1 MPQRKS
7 RRKNSLLQGIF
18 VSLQTQKNALMA
30 GYDLT
35 QIKNRYGI
43 IGRDK
48 KLDDVLDTALQVAKT
63 NLAVFIQGESGV
75 GKEVVPK
82 IIHDYS
88 LRKAKR
94 YIAINCGS
102 IPEGTID
109 SELFGH
115 VKGSFTG
122 AVGDHEGYF
131 GAANG
136 GTLFLD
142 EVGELPLST
151 QVRLLRVL
159 ETGEYIPVGSNEPK
173 KTDVRIVAAT
183 NVQIEKAIRE
193 GKFRED
199 LYYRLCT
206 ISVKMPPLRER
217 GEDVLLLFK
226 KFAMDTARE
235 YGIPEPLRLTTEA
248 SAVVMSYK
256 WPGNI
261 RQFKNVVEQMSIPCK
276 ERDITPEVLAKYEIY
291 PSQETTDIAPL
302 QTEVGAK
309 EGKNVEQTLKMI
321 QLMIHSL
328 KMDVEMLKQKVN
340 AQEQDTHIMHSLPAP
355 QIGAIHQGR
364 DSEAPHVDDRIQVS
378 PAPAHGEGWDD
389 YVEENEED
397 LNLEKMERRM
407 IEKAL
412 RRSRNR
418 RKVAADELGISERTL
433 YRKIKDYGIEE

>member
-1 MPQRKS
+1 
-7 RRKNSLLQGIF
+7 
-18 VSLQTQKNALMA
+18 MA
-30 GYDLT
+30 AYDLT

-43 IGRDK
+43 IGRDN
-48 KLDDVLDTALQVAKT
+48 KLDAVIDTVLQVAKT

-75 GKEVVPK
+75 GKEVIPR
-82 IIHDYS
+82 IIHDNS
-88 LRKAKR
+88 LRKSKR

-159 ETGEYIPVGSNEPK
+159 ETGEYIPVGSNEAR

-217 GEDVLLLFK
+217 GEDVVMLFM
-226 KFAMDTARE
+226 KFAMDAAAQ
-235 YGIPEPLRLTTEA
+235 YNIPAPLRLTPEA
-248 SAVVMSYK
+248 NQVIMSYK

-261 RQFKNVVEQMSIPCK
+261 RQLKNVVEQMNILCK
-276 ERDITPEVLAKYEIY
+276 DRTITPEVLAQYEIR
-291 PSQETTDIAPL
+291 PSVETTDIALAPTSL
-302 QTEVGAK
+302 DSKDREP
-309 EGKNVEQTLKMI
+309 VEQTLKVM
-321 QLMIHSL
+321 QLMIQSL
-328 KMDVEMLKQKVN
+328 KMDVEMLKQKMTGTDSRGVHVLQQLPSPVSDSN
-340 AQEQDTHIMHSLPAP
+340 HVVEPSEFSEYAELHDKADFADT
-355 QIGAIHQGR
+355 
-364 DSEAPHVDDRIQVS
+364 DD
-378 PAPAHGEGWDD
+378 
-389 YVEENEED
+389 EED
-397 LNLEKMERRM
+397 LNLEKMERRL

-418 RKVAADELGISERTL
+418 RKVAADDLGISERTL

>member
-1 MPQRKS
+1 
-7 RRKNSLLQGIF
+7 
-18 VSLQTQKNALMA
+18 MA
-30 GYDLT
+30 VTDLT
-35 QIKNRYGI
+35 QIKQRFGI
-43 IGRDK
+43 IGRDPQ
-48 KLDDVLDTALQVAKT
+48 LDSVLDTALQVAKT
-63 NLAVFIQGESGV
+63 NLAVFIQGESGT
-75 GKEVVPK
+75 GKEVIPHV
-82 IIHDYS
+82 IHEFS
-88 LRKAKR
+88 LRKSKR

-122 AVGDHEGYF
+122 AISDHDGYF

-159 ETGEYIPVGSNEPK
+159 ETGEYIPVGGSEPR

-183 NVQIEKAIRE
+183 NVQIGKAIRE

-206 ISVKMPPLRER
+206 ISIKMPPLRER
-217 GEDVLLLFK
+217 GEDVILLFK
-226 KFAMDTARE
+226 KFAMDTAKQ
-235 YGIPEPLRLTTEA
+235 YNIPEPLRLTPGAEQ
-248 SAVVMSYK
+248 VLMSYK

-261 RQFKNVVEQMSIPCK
+261 RQFKNVVEQISILSK
-276 ERDITPEVLAKYEIY
+276 ERVITPEILAQFGIV
-291 PSQETTDIAPL
+291 PSSDTTEL
-302 QTEVGAK
+302 
-309 EGKNVEQTLKMI
+309 TLRDGVDVATQPADGSLEHAIKMM

-328 KMDVEMLKQKVN
+328 KMDVEMLKQKVDG
-340 AQEQDTHIMHSLPAP
+340 QSQGQHV
-355 QIGAIHQGR
+355 IHQLPIPQ
-364 DSEAPHVDDRIQVS
+364 DSVVTQPSPIPQEEEPNYVDI
-378 PAPAHGEGWDD
+378 EDD
-389 YVEENEED
+389 ED

-418 RKVAADELGISERTL
+418 RKVAADDLGISERTL

>member
-1 MPQRKS
+1 MYS
-7 RRKNSLLQGIF
+7 
-18 VSLQTQKNALMA
+18 QTDNMA
-30 GYDLT
+30 GFDLT
-35 QIKNRYGI
+35 QIKQRYGI
-43 IGRDK
+43 IGRDP
-48 KLDDVLDTALQVAKT
+48 KLDSVLDTALQVAKT
-63 NLAVFIQGESGV
+63 NLAVFIQGESGT
-75 GKEVVPK
+75 GKEIIPR
-82 IIHDYS
+82 IIHDHS
-88 LRKAKR
+88 LRKSKR

-122 AVGDHEGYF
+122 AISDHEGYF
-131 GAANG
+131 GTANG

-159 ETGEYIPVGSNEPK
+159 ETGEYIPVGGSEPR

-193 GKFRED
+193 VKFLED

-226 KFAMDTARE
+226 KFAMDTAQQ
-235 YGIPEPLRLTTEA
+235 YSIPQPLRLTPEA
-248 SAVVMSYK
+248 QKVVMSYK

-261 RQFKNVVEQMSIPCK
+261 RQFKNVVEQMSILSE
-276 ERDITPEVLAKYEIY
+276 ERVITPEILARYEIT
-291 PSQETTDIAPL
+291 PSTETTDL
-302 QTEVGAK
+302 
-309 EGKNVEQTLKMI
+309 TLRDASISTQAGDGSMEHAIKMM

-328 KMDVEMLKQKVN
+328 KMDVEMLKQRAENPV
-340 AQEQDTHIMHSLPAP
+340 QSQPVVRQLPAP
-355 QIGAIHQGR
+355 EPTHPVF
-364 DSEAPHVDDRIQVS
+364 SEYSEYAENSEPAVDD
-378 PAPAHGEGWDD
+378 
-389 YVEENEED
+389 EED
-397 LNLEKMERRM
+397 LNLEKMERRL

-418 RKVAADELGISERTL
+418 RKVAADDLGISERTL

>member
-1 MPQRKS
+1 
-7 RRKNSLLQGIF
+7 
-18 VSLQTQKNALMA
+18 MA
-30 GYDLT
+30 VTDLT
-35 QIKNRYGI
+35 QIKQRYGI
-43 IGRDK
+43 IGRDP
-48 KLDDVLDTALQVAKT
+48 KLDNVLDTALQVAKT
-63 NLAVFIQGESGV
+63 NLAVFIQGESGT
-75 GKEVVPK
+75 GKEIIPR
-82 IIHDYS
+82 IIHDHS
-88 LRKAKR
+88 LRKTKR

-122 AVGDHEGYF
+122 AISDHDGYF

-159 ETGEYIPVGSNEPK
+159 ETGEYIPVGGSEPK

-226 KFAMDTARE
+226 KFAMDTAQQ
-235 YGIPEPLRLTTEA
+235 YSIPEPIRLTPEA
-248 SAVVMSYK
+248 GLVMMSYK

-261 RQFKNVVEQMSIPCK
+261 RQFKNVVEQMSILSE
-276 ERDITPEVLAKYEIY
+276 ERTITPEILARYEIS
-291 PSQETTDIAPL
+291 PSAETTDLVLRDSSVASQPAD
-302 QTEVGAK
+302 GS
-309 EGKNVEQTLKMI
+309 VEHTLKMM

-328 KMDVEMLKQKVN
+328 KMDVEMLKQRVDGSV
-340 AQEQDTHIMHSLPAP
+340 EETPHIVRQLPAP
-355 QIGAIHQGR
+355 QTIQPHS
-364 DSEAPHVDDRIQVS
+364 DYSEFSDYSDNTIEDD
-378 PAPAHGEGWDD
+378 DD
-389 YVEENEED
+389 ED

-418 RKVAADELGISERTL
+418 RKVAADDLGISERTL

>member
-1 MPQRKS
+1 
-7 RRKNSLLQGIF
+7 
-18 VSLQTQKNALMA
+18 MA

-235 YGIPEPLRLTTEA
+235 YGIPEPLRLTAEA

-261 RQFKNVVEQMSIPCK
+261 RQFKNVVEQMSILCK
-276 ERDITPEVLAKYEIY
+276 ERDVTPEVLAKYEIY
-291 PSQETTDIAPL
+291 PSQDTTDIAPL
-302 QTEVGAK
+302 QTEVGNK
-309 EGKNVEQTLKMI
+309 EDKNVEQTLKMI

-340 AQEQDTHIMHSLPAP
+340 AQEQETHIIHSLPAP
-355 QIGAIHQGR
+355 QAASIPQER
-364 DSEAPHVDDRIQVS
+364 NSEAPLVSKRIQVAA
-378 PAPAHGEGWDD
+378 APSHAEGWDD
-389 YVEENEED
+389 YVEEDEED

>member
-1 MPQRKS
+1 
-7 RRKNSLLQGIF
+7 
-18 VSLQTQKNALMA
+18 MA
-30 GYDLT
+30 ELDLN
-35 QIKNRYGI
+35 QIKMRYGI
-43 IGRDK
+43 IGRDAH
-48 KLDDVLDTALQVAKT
+48 LDNVLDTALQVAKT
-63 NLAVFIQGESGV
+63 NLAVFIQGESGT
-75 GKEVVPK
+75 GKEVVPR
-82 IIHDYS
+82 IIHDHS
-88 LRKAKR
+88 LRKTKR

-122 AVGDHEGYF
+122 AISDHDGYF

-159 ETGEYIPVGSNEPK
+159 ETGEYIPVGGSEPK

-217 GEDVLLLFK
+217 GDDVLLLFK
-226 KFAMDTARE
+226 KFAMDTAQQ
-235 YGIPEPLRLTTEA
+235 YSIPEPLRLTPEA
-248 SAVVMSYK
+248 GRVMMQYK

-261 RQFKNVVEQMSIPCK
+261 RQFKNVVEQMSILSK
-276 ERDITPEVLAKYEIY
+276 ERVITPEILAQFEIT
-291 PSQETTDIAPL
+291 PSAETTELTVQDSAVSAPMN
-302 QTEVGAK
+302 GD
-309 EGKNVEQTLKMI
+309 VEHTLKMM

-328 KMDVEMLKQKVN
+328 KMDVEMLKQKVDGQ
-340 AQEQDTHIMHSLPAP
+340 AQTPHVARQLPAP
-355 QIGAIHQGR
+355 QDALAMPPQQPVVAMPKT
-364 DSEAPHVDDRIQVS
+364 SVADD
-378 PAPAHGEGWDD
+378 ED
-389 YVEENEED
+389 YIDVEEDED

-418 RKVAADELGISERTL
+418 RKVAADDLGISERTL

>member
-1 MPQRKS
+1 M
-7 RRKNSLLQGIF
+7 
-18 VSLQTQKNALMA
+18 
-30 GYDLT
+30 
-35 QIKNRYGI
+35 RYGI
-43 IGRDK
+43 IGRDAH
-48 KLDDVLDTALQVAKT
+48 LDNVLDTALQVAKT
-63 NLAVFIQGESGV
+63 NLAVFIQGESGT
-75 GKEVVPK
+75 GKEVVPR
-82 IIHDYS
+82 IIHDHS
-88 LRKAKR
+88 LRKTKR

-122 AVGDHEGYF
+122 AISDHDGYF

-159 ETGEYIPVGSNEPK
+159 ETGEYIPVGGSEPK

-217 GEDVLLLFK
+217 GDDVLLLFK
-226 KFAMDTARE
+226 KFAMDTAQQ
-235 YGIPEPLRLTTEA
+235 YSIPEPLRLTPEA
-248 SAVVMSYK
+248 GRVMMQYK

-261 RQFKNVVEQMSIPCK
+261 RQFKNVVEQMSILSK
-276 ERDITPEVLAKYEIY
+276 ERVITPEILAQFEIT
-291 PSQETTDIAPL
+291 PSAETTELTVRDSAVSAPMN
-302 QTEVGAK
+302 GD
-309 EGKNVEQTLKMI
+309 VEHTLKMM

-328 KMDVEMLKQKVN
+328 KMDVEMLKQKVDGQ
-340 AQEQDTHIMHSLPAP
+340 AQTPHVARQLPAP
-355 QIGAIHQGR
+355 QDALAMPPQQPVVAMPKT
-364 DSEAPHVDDRIQVS
+364 SVADD
-378 PAPAHGEGWDD
+378 ED
-389 YVEENEED
+389 YIDVEEDED

-418 RKVAADELGISERTL
+418 RKVAADDLGISERTL

>member
-1 MPQRKS
+1 
-7 RRKNSLLQGIF
+7 
-18 VSLQTQKNALMA
+18 MA
-30 GYDLT
+30 GFDLT
-35 QIKNRYGI
+35 QIKLRYGI
-43 IGRDK
+43 IGRDP
-48 KLDDVLDTALQVAKT
+48 KLDSVLDTALQVAKT
-63 NLAVFIQGESGV
+63 NLAVFIQGESGT
-75 GKEVVPK
+75 GKEIIPR
-82 IIHDYS
+82 IIHDHS
-88 LRKAKR
+88 LRKSKR

-122 AVGDHEGYF
+122 AISDHEGYF
-131 GAANG
+131 GTANG

-159 ETGEYIPVGSNEPK
+159 ETGEYIPVGGSEPR

-183 NVQIEKAIRE
+183 NVNISKAIRE

-199 LYYRLCT
+199 LFYRLCT

-226 KFAMDTARE
+226 KFAMDTAQQ
-235 YGIPEPLRLTTEA
+235 YSIPQPLRFTPEA
-248 SAVVMSYK
+248 AQVLMSYK

-261 RQFKNVVEQMSIPCK
+261 RQFKNVVEQMSILCE
-276 ERDITPEVLAKYEIY
+276 ERVITPEILARYEIT
-291 PSQETTDIAPL
+291 PSTETTDIAL
-302 QTEVGAK
+302 RDASVSMQSGD
-309 EGKNVEQTLKMI
+309 GSVEHAIKMM

-328 KMDVEMLKQKVN
+328 KMDVEMLKQQAENPV
-340 AQEQDTHIMHSLPAP
+340 QSHTVVRQLPSPEP
-355 QIGAIHQGR
+355 QNHPVFSEYSEYSENS
-364 DSEAPHVDDRIQVS
+364 DSSADED
-378 PAPAHGEGWDD
+378 
-389 YVEENEED
+389 ED
-397 LNLEKMERRM
+397 LNLEKMERRL

-418 RKVAADELGISERTL
+418 RKVAADDLGISERTL